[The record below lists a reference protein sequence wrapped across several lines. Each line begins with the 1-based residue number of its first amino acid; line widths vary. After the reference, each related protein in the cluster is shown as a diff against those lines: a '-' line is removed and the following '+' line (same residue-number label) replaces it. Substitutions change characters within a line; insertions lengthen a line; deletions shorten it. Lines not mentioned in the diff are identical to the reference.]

1 MKKNFYLSC
10 LLFTG
15 LLCNVSC
22 VDDNYDLDNIDKT
35 SQIKVNN
42 LTIPLNLSKVWM
54 GDVLDVDDSDLIEIY
69 TASDG
74 KRLYAVVTDG
84 SFEPNSVNIPTFEA
98 STDDILLTIGN
109 LSEESGGIMPLAG
122 ELNLPYTTAN
132 FTYES
137 YDLDEAVNSVYK
149 MTLSEPMEIQIE
161 VKSSVSAT
169 ISDLQVILPMEF
181 EAYYNGNLIDGG
193 LLHIPSVKLGETVK
207 GITVHSIN
215 ASDFEIEHNED
226 PSVPD
231 FYYSGEVGINGGIV
245 DLASISGPLDYIDF
259 TFKMGKLEIG
269 EIEGNITK
277 YVDVPSFEG
286 VDLGDLPDFLMEG
299 KSSLELA
306 NPQLY
311 LTLTDPI
318 GANIQSNVSIIP
330 MKDGQIIDEISQ
342 EFYLAGN
349 SYPDTYTVVMA
360 PNTSDALEYYDQ
372 AITFSN
378 LGQILKGDG
387 NGLPDYLD
395 LNLQQVKVYGD
406 CIIPLGSD
414 INISGEYKFVAP
426 LDLEGS
432 VVRYEKT
439 ETDLFDNETDNIDIQ
454 LLRIS
459 ADVETNI
466 PFEITLSLIPL
477 DGNGEAL
484 KDYISAPV
492 TVKNGQ
498 SFDFKVE
505 NATGV
510 RGVSFTATVEAE
522 SGALSPDQYIQ
533 LNNLKAQVSG
543 SYITDF

>member
-98 STDDILLTIGN
+98 STDDILLTIDN

-169 ISDLQVILPMEF
+169 ITDLQVILPMEF
-181 EAYYNGNLIDGG
+181 EAYYNGNLIEGG

-378 LGQILKGDG
+378 LGQILKGNG